1 MNDFKQQHL
10 KTNVSLDADQFLGKL
25 HDRIDSESLQRRK
38 VSIGLSTLAVAV
50 LLYIFIPVEV
60 IVSESN
66 LYAEMDYL
74 EDSNDLDQLDLIN
87 IFADNNLEFVSNNE
101 EF

>member
-1 MNDFKQQHL
+1 MSDFQQQHF
-10 KTNVSLDADQFLGKL
+10 KTNVSLDTDAFLRRM
-25 HDRIDSESLQRRK
+25 HNRIDSESAQRRRTG
-38 VSIGLSTLAVAV
+38 IGLSTLAVV
-50 LLYIFIPVEV
+50 ILLYVFIPTQTV
-60 IVSESN
+60 ISDSN

>member
-1 MNDFKQQHL
+1 MNDFEQQHF
-10 KTNVSLDADQFLGKL
+10 KTNVSLDTDKFLGRL
-25 HDRIDSESLQRRK
+25 HNRIDSESTQKRRA
-38 VSIGLSTLAVAV
+38 SIGLSTFAVAM
-50 LLYIFIPVEV
+50 LLYMLIP
-60 IVSESN
+60 IQTMVSDIN

-87 IFADNNLEFVSNNE
+87 MFADNNLEFVSNNE

>member
-1 MNDFKQQHL
+1 
-10 KTNVSLDADQFLGKL
+10 V
-25 HDRIDSESLQRRK
+25 
-38 VSIGLSTLAVAV
+38 
-50 LLYIFIPVEV
+50 FIPIQTV
-60 IVSESN
+60 IPDSN